1 MNELLPGIIIILVG
15 LVVLFAAY
23 LLIDMAAEVV
33 RGIIKAIK
41 EKRKCDKWQK
51 R

>member
-33 RGIIKAIK
+33 RWIIKAIRD
-41 EKRKCDKWQK
+41 KRKWKK
-51 R
+51 

>member
-15 LVVLFAAY
+15 LVVLFAVY
-23 LLIDMAAEVV
+23 LLVDMAAEVV
-33 RGIIKAIK
+33 RGIVKAIK

>member
-1 MNELLPGIIIILVG
+1 MNEILPGIIIILVG

-33 RGIIKAIK
+33 RGIIKAIR
-41 EKRKCDKWQK
+41 EKRKWKK
-51 R
+51 